1 MLKKALASAIIAIAV
16 LVAAPAGAQYE
27 PTIEVTIS
35 TTELV
40 PGEVF
45 TIAGNVDSFFDEET
59 RDERAFTDAG
69 TVKVLFEDQELGDLQ
84 VQSDRGFAGE
94 FTTPDVAP
102 GSYTVHVQ
110 YLDSERDIPVQVLGQ
125 SSTPFTNGTTAGSG
139 VDRLGRLGLVGLGL
153 HRLHRRQRPGS
164 DRQRDPPAVPGRPG
178 PRARRRSPV
187 PQRHQAP
194 PHLHRLTRP
203 WRARAPHPGRL

>member
-1 MLKKALASAIIAIAV
+1 MFKKALATSIIAIAV

-59 RDERAFTDAG
+59 KDDRAFTDAS
-69 TVKVLFEDQELGDLQ
+69 TVKVLFEDQELGQLQ

-125 SSTPFTNGTTAGSG
+125 SATPFTNGTTTGGGATGSG
-139 VDRLGRLGLVGLGL
+139 SSGSGSGSSGSGSTGTGGLA
-153 HRLHRRQRPGS
+153 RTGS
-164 DRQRDPPAVPGRPG
+164 ETLPLVLSGSALVLAG
-178 PRARRRSPV
+178 AALYLTATKRRR
-187 PQRHQAP
+187 A
-194 PHLHRLTRP
+194 
-203 WRARAPHPGRL
+203 AA